1 MIYTKIVF
9 DSTPWWHILFSE
21 QLWRY
26 GKDNKLINKVPELQN
41 KEETWSIPNEE
52 GNGNIENSGK
62 VLGLRQK
69 SDCSYGNFVTLQAR
83 GTSKKGCNYNIESD
97 TWFRS
102 KQDDSGYFTLQNLA
116 NGMYLT
122 TTAKKKK
129 NLILTSKSRFLI
141 WYKHSCNISVGKL
154 SLTL

>member
-1 MIYTKIVF
+1 MY
-9 DSTPWWHILFSE
+9 
-21 QLWRY
+21 
-26 GKDNKLINKVPELQN
+26 ELQN
-41 KEETWSIPNEE
+41 KNNTWSIPNEE
-52 GNGNIENSGK
+52 GNGIIENSGK

-69 SDCSYGNFVTLQAR
+69 RDCSYGNFVTLQAR

-141 WYKHSCNISVGKL
+141 
-154 SLTL
+154 